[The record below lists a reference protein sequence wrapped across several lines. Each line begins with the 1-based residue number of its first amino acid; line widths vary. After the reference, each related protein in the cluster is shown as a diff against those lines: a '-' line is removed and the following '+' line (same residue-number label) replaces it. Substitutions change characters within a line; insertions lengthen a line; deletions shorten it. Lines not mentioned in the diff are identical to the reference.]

1 MGCIFFEG
9 FNYSDSDYTTL
20 DPTYWSGVSADASI
34 SKPDY
39 GSYTFKRGRT
49 SRAHVIPARDA
60 EEDDILKSS
69 SLMLSGFP
77 AINHNE
83 SYYGLGCF
91 ISQIQTNVSGN
102 GSVSPYRE
110 KLLSF
115 YNGPSLIFDVNTTW
129 MANSGIAIEV
139 SGNGNGHSVEIPLYY
154 APVPE
159 GKSNI
164 KDPYDNDLY
173 HLQERTYTITS
184 ENDRKTWRLF
194 TPASDIRDNQSKVTD
209 LCNVT
214 DQIEHITTSAMYL
227 EIFGQ
232 ANDGTNPATTG
243 TMHIKVDGSGI
254 TASTGISI
262 TGFNNFDRVEFHG
275 THHPSGECDGDSMGY
290 GYYLYDGFQNEYRII
305 DDLYIAS
312 GTQLAE
318 VNLGASVRIFRS
330 EPNGTRNKH
339 LWARNQD
346 LNIATE
352 ILNSNDNQTWI
363 GANIDGAI
371 CINSYEN
378 INNTNDVVEGIKI
391 TNIDQSDDGT
401 RTYSNVMVSGTSND
415 QGGQKGPFVSLG
427 LGQERLKTASSTRYK
442 QNNSFVFTNPTTN
455 TNWTLTDIQTLKMG
469 VIVGDVTADCEDNG
483 GYIIQDAGLD
493 AANGIYCDESSG
505 GSSIQ
510 SNFLKT
516 YRNTKDN
523 GYYISY
529 DNTGDS
535 NAGWYIRDG
544 SDNKIYKN
552 NVVAGTKAPML
563 NWSLSDYGVF
573 PAPNPTT
580 TLNLPHYSN
589 TSPQKLDYTP

>member
-1 MGCIFFEG
+1 MMGCIFFES

-39 GSYTFKRGRT
+39 GLYQFKKGRT
-49 SRAHVIPARDA
+49 NNAHIIPSRSA
-60 EEDDILKSS
+60 ETATLNSA

-77 AINHNE
+77 SIGDSQ
-83 SYYGLGCF
+83 SYYGMGCF
-91 ISQIQTNVSGN
+91 ISHIQTNTSGN
-102 GSVSPYRE
+102 GSSAPYRE

-115 YNGPSLIFDVNTTW
+115 YSGTGLIFDINTTW
-129 MANSGIAIEV
+129 MADSGIAIEV
-139 SGNGNGHSVEIPLYY
+139 QQNSNNFEVPLFY
-154 APVPE
+154 APLPG
-159 GKSNI
+159 GKQNNS
-164 KDPYDNDLY
+164 K
-173 HLQERTYTITS
+173 HFLQQRTHTVST

-194 TPASDIRDNQSKVTD
+194 TPSNSIRTNEMVTD
-209 LCNVT
+209 LCVRQKPEIVT
-214 DQIEHITTSAMYL
+214 SSAIYL

-232 ANDGTNPATTG
+232 ANDGAVPATTG
-243 TMHIKVDGSGI
+243 TIHINVDGSGI

-262 TGFNNFDRVEFHG
+262 SGFNNLDRVEFHG
-275 THHPSGECDGDSMGY
+275 THHASGECDADSQGY
-290 GYYLYDGFQNEYRII
+290 GYSKYNTFQNEYRII
-305 DDLYIAS
+305 DDLYLAS
-312 GTQLAE
+312 GAAASD

-330 EPNGTRNKH
+330 TPNQVFKND
-339 LWARNQD
+339 LWSRNQD
-346 LNIATE
+346 LPNIATG
-352 ILNSNDNQTWI
+352 ILSSNDNQTWI
-363 GANIDGAI
+363 GANVSGAIVINGYDNINTNNSIIDGVKVI
-371 CINSYEN
+371 
-378 INNTNDVVEGIKI
+378 
-391 TNIDQSDDGT
+391 NIDQSDFGVKK
-401 RTYSNVMVSGTSND
+401 YNNIMVSGGNPSDWNW
-415 QGGQKGPFVSLG
+415 QGGKNGPFVSLG
-427 LGQERLKTASSTRYK
+427 SVKSVDSRSFQ
-442 QNNSFVFTNPTTN
+442 QNNHFSFTNPTTN
-455 TNWTLTDIQTLKMG
+455 TNWTNIDIQRLKMG
-469 VIVGDVTADCEDNG
+469 VVAGTVTSDCE
-483 GYIIQDAGLD
+483 GYIIQGAGSD
-493 AANGIYCDESSG
+493 QANGIYCDQSSG

-516 YRNTKDN
+516 YSNTKDN

-535 NAGWYIRDG
+535 NAGWYVYDG